1 MTTIYLIRHAEAEGN
16 LYRRIHGW
24 YDALV
29 TENGYKQIEALQR
42 RFADVHIDAVYS
54 SDLYRTRTTAKAIYE
69 PKGLKLHTD
78 PDLREMNLGDWED
91 QTWGGVRHF
100 HGSELDRFNTSDP
113 TWQAPRG
120 ESFGQLGERL
130 EHAVCRIADRHP
142 DQTIAIFSHGMAIR
156 QLTAN
161 VKGLKPEEWKN
172 LHHSDNTSV
181 TCLAWNGKKLH
192 LIYEGDGSHLD
203 QSISTFARQAWWRKD
218 AGKTKDVNLWF
229 RPLNM
234 EQEREV
240 YLEARREAWH
250 TTHGD
255 TPAFDGEGFL
265 RDARAHLQRTP
276 WGVTCVMQNDQI
288 AGILQLDPER
298 YSQDNAGYIPF
309 VYMMPELRSKGLGV
323 QLLGQ
328 AVSFYRPMGRDKL
341 RLRCAPYNEPA
352 QKFYAKHGFVKIG
365 EEVGSRVPLDI
376 LEKYI
381 GFDR

>member
-130 EHAVCRIADRHP
+130 EHAVCRIADQHP
-142 DQTIAIFSHGMAIR
+142 DQAIAIFSHGMAIR

-161 VKGLKPEEWKN
+161 VKG
-172 LHHSDNTSV
+172 
-181 TCLAWNGKKLH
+181 
-192 LIYEGDGSHLD
+192 
-203 QSISTFARQAWWRKD
+203 
-218 AGKTKDVNLWF
+218 
-229 RPLNM
+229 
-234 EQEREV
+234 
-240 YLEARREAWH
+240 
-250 TTHGD
+250 
-255 TPAFDGEGFL
+255 
-265 RDARAHLQRTP
+265 
-276 WGVTCVMQNDQI
+276 
-288 AGILQLDPER
+288 
-298 YSQDNAGYIPF
+298 
-309 VYMMPELRSKGLGV
+309 
-323 QLLGQ
+323 
-328 AVSFYRPMGRDKL
+328 
-341 RLRCAPYNEPA
+341 
-352 QKFYAKHGFVKIG
+352 
-365 EEVGSRVPLDI
+365 
-376 LEKYI
+376 
-381 GFDR
+381 